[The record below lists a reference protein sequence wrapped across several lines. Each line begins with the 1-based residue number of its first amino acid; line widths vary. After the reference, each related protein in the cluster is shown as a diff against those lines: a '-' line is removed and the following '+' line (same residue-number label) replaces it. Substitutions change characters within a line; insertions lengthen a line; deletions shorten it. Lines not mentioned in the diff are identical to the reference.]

1 MQAVSTGAVDRRM
14 MLQRILMGRLR
25 SASRDSLLAFL
36 PPTIDQ
42 RLGHSRMCR
51 SRYRE
56 NNIVSLSRVSSRTS
70 VFRSFL
76 DRIREETEPHTLCLS
91 SSA

>member
-1 MQAVSTGAVDRRM
+1 MQVALTGAVGRRM
-14 MLQRILMGRLR
+14 MLPRILMGRLR

-36 PPTIDQ
+36 QRTIDQ

-56 NNIVSLSRVSSRTS
+56 SSIVSLSRGWIAQER
-70 VFRSFL
+70 L
-76 DRIREETEPHTLCLS
+76 
-91 SSA
+91 